1 MTNDDALI
9 PSAGDDTYWANAP
22 IDKLSSTVLT
32 AANRYYSE
40 ISTRGLWRLW
50 RQVYRSYFGLSEW
63 GDQHEASLISF
74 LGGDGEL
81 LSVRINHLR
90 RLVRRQVTMATA
102 NPPGLN
108 PKPTNSDFASQK
120 QVPVARNVVDHYVR
134 EKHVVPILRDGL
146 EAVRL
151 FGEAYACVDWDHN
164 AGPVVE
170 ETPIVHET
178 QPLDDDG
185 QPLTHEDGTPI
196 MPGDP
201 TGETRT
207 VYEGDIVIGYETPVN
222 IIRPTGCSGDMPWVI
237 RRQMVNKWDLIAV
250 YPEKKDAIINI
261 ARRTEDMG
269 FSFLGADEYS
279 PDTIAVYHFYHAPC
293 PAVPGGRYALIA
305 SEDVQLTD
313 GPLPYEEIPVYRMT
327 AGDMIGTDTGY
338 SEAWDMLALQAASD
352 AAVSSLLTIN
362 DAFAIPNVAVE
373 QGTDIASAA
382 LTGGMRRWDY
392 PQGGKPPQV
401 INLQE
406 FPNGTFQLV
415 EMFRGDMEA
424 IANLNSSALGDPTSN
439 VKSGAMAALLKS
451 EAVEANSGLQQTFF
465 NALEKVGTA
474 IIRILKRYADAPRL
488 IAIAGRDQQDGL
500 LAFKKADIAD
510 IDRVVVHV
518 GSSMLRTAEGRWALF
533 EMGMGKGE
541 LTLADGIEMLET
553 GSLPEKYQ
561 RTTGQ
566 KSLIRKE
573 NETLM
578 MGPPV
583 GMSPA
588 VEGQQA
594 AQGVIPLMTDDHPAH
609 IVGHACIL
617 DSPAAREKPE
627 VFNATMAHIMEHVTL
642 METMDPRIALILGI
656 KMLPPPDAVQP
667 PPEGQQEPPQGPQ
680 PQGEPTPPPGAD
692 GEQAPAAQPAQQAQ
706 QGRPAP
712 QGRPMPQ
719 GGMQ

>member
-1 MTNDDALI
+1 MNTDESLI
-9 PSAGDDTYWANAP
+9 QSSSDDTYWANKP
-22 IDKLSSTVLT
+22 IEELSTTVLG
-32 AANRYYSE
+32 AANRYYAE
-40 ISTRGLWRLW
+40 ISGRGLWRLW

-63 GDQHEASLISF
+63 GEEHAASLISF
-74 LGGDGEL
+74 LGGDGEV

-90 RLVRRQVTMATA
+90 RLVRRRVTMATA
-102 NPPGLN
+102 SPPGLN
-108 PKPTNSDFASQK
+108 PRPTNSDFASAK
-120 QVPVARNVVDHYVR
+120 QVPVARNVVDYFVR
-134 EKHVVPILRDGL
+134 EKTVVPILRDGL
-146 EAVRL
+146 EAVCL

-164 AGPVVE
+164 AGPVVS
-170 ETPIVHET
+170 ETPIVYET
-178 QPLDDDG
+178 QPLDDSG
-185 QPLTHEDGTPI
+185 APLMNPDGTPVL
-196 MPGDP
+196 PGDP
-201 TGETRT
+201 TGE
-207 VYEGDIVIGYETPVN
+207 VKVAYQGDLVIGYETPIS
-222 IIRPTGCSGDMPWVI
+222 IIRPNGCNGAMPWVI
-237 RRQMVNKWDLIAV
+237 RRQFVNKWDLIAV
-250 YPEKKDAIINI
+250 YPEKTDAILNI
-261 ARRTEDMG
+261 ARRVEDMG
-269 FSFLGADEYS
+269 FGFFSPEEQS
-279 PDTIAVYHFYHAPC
+279 PDTIAVYHFYHAPT

-305 SEDVQLTD
+305 SDDCFLTD
-313 GPLPYEEIPVYRMT
+313 GPLPYEEIPIYRMT

-338 SEAWDMLALQAASD
+338 SDTWDMLAIQAACDS
-352 AAVSSLLTIN
+352 AVSSLLTIN

-373 QGTDIASAA
+373 QGTDIASSA

-392 PQGGKPPQV
+392 PAGGKPPQV

-424 IANLNSSALGDPTSN
+424 LANLNSSALGDPTSN

-465 NALEKVGTA
+465 NALERVGTA

-500 LAFKKADIAD
+500 IEFKKEDIAN
-510 IDRVVVHV
+510 IDRVIVNA
-518 GSSMLRTAEGRWALF
+518 GSSMLRTSEGRWALF
-533 EMGMGKGE
+533 EIGLGKGE

-553 GSLPEKYQ
+553 GAIPEKYQ
-561 RTTGQ
+561 RTNGQ
-566 KSLIRKE
+566 KSLVRKE

-583 GMSPA
+583 GPSPA
-588 VEGQQA
+588 VPGQQA

-609 IVGHACIL
+609 ILGHACIL

-627 VFNATMAHIMEHVTL
+627 VFNATMAHIMEHVAL

-667 PPEGQQEPPQGPQ
+667 MPEGQGEQQGGPQ
-680 PQGEPTPPPGAD
+680 PQAEPQPPPGAD
-692 GEQAPAAQPAQQAQ
+692 GEPAQQAPQ
-706 QGRPAP
+706 ARQAQPARPAP
-712 QGRPMPQ
+712 QGRPAAQ